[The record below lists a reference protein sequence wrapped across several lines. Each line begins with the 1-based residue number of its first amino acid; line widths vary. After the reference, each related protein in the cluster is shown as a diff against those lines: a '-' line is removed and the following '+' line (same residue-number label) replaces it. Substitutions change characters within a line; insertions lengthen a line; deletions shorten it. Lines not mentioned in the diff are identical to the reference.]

1 MTDALIFLNFFFLGR
16 LFFREIG
23 QPLFGT
29 PPHAKNFWARFL
41 MGFLL
46 VLFIT
51 PLSLSLYYF
60 LLYIIFLCLD
70 SLITPKAERQRALWY
85 AFTLLLPFAVSF
97 WQPQWNLLSKNFHL
111 TIVPSL
117 SERFWL
123 VLLGFILTI
132 KEGTIIIRMALN
144 NLRTV
149 PFSEENKETDKEEYE
164 RGKWIGILERTFI
177 YFLIIFDQIGAI
189 ALIVAL
195 KSLARFNE
203 LNKRTFAEYFLIG
216 SFLSLLVAAVPA
228 VLVRLLW

>member
-1 MTDALIFLNFFFLGR
+1 M
-16 LFFREIG
+16 
-23 QPLFGT
+23 
-29 PPHAKNFWARFL
+29 
-41 MGFLL
+41 
-46 VLFIT
+46 
-51 PLSLSLYYF
+51 
-60 LLYIIFLCLD
+60 
-70 SLITPKAERQRALWY
+70 WY
-85 AFTLLLPFAVSF
+85 AFTLLLPFATCIG
-97 WQPQWNLLSKNFHL
+97 QPQLAPLSKNFQFAV
-111 TIVPSL
+111 IPYL